1 MLFNRLFTFF
11 LLVLAASFSTLAQSC
26 NISNFEV
33 YGNQNACDTF
43 WTMDGVVE
51 FQNPPA
57 TGDLIFEDC
66 AGNISVLASAPFT
79 SPINYSGITGPIT
92 SLTAS
97 NCNFEVYFS
106 AQPTCLNSDSILF
119 PATAPP
125 EEAGTVTP
133 NLTGEGI
140 NNYILCDG
148 DVLTINSNDDYNI
161 QSTNPADNPSLIYF
175 VYTCPPS
182 PGGIGI
188 NPAAD
193 PCFQNYFT
201 SEDITLT
208 NNGGSADPLIQ
219 ALGNPTDNIFYIVPM
234 TAVNVVG
241 NNITITQD
249 CYDLALDQMVTVQYL
264 NPIVTSLTESC
275 STGEAIINI
284 QGGYTELYPGP
295 GSQNIVSNIQPPSLT
310 FNGTFIDNNGNLILE
325 FLTEGLAYSFDIT
338 GANGCTTSFSSTFI
352 TPDDASFTY
361 PNNSFC
367 VTDIDPSP
375 TVTGVNGGTF
385 SSTPGLTLDPVS
397 GTVDLSTSLPGNYT
411 VTYQTPPSICSGIET
426 FAIVVNDLPL
436 LSPSNSGPICIGQA
450 VNLSASNAVSYTWD
464 NGLGVGQNQT
474 VSPTVTTA
482 YTVTATDINGCSNSA
497 TTTVLVNPLPI
508 VDAGTDIAVCSG
520 NLATLNGSGALTYVW
535 DNAVSNG
542 VPFAPLVTNTYTVT
556 GTDNNSCSNTD
567 QVVVT
572 VNDLPV
578 VSVGADQSVCENSS
592 VVLSASGTPTISW
605 DNGVTNNTSFVP
617 NIGTTTYT
625 ATGTDANGCSN
636 TASVNITV
644 NPNPV
649 VTILGN
655 TSYCQGTSASLQ
667 VNTTAVSYVWS
678 SGGNLQTETVTTA
691 DNPISVTITDANG
704 CNATSA
710 ALSVTELLPVTT
722 NNNIEICQGQTATI
736 HGNIE
741 TVDGTYTQVFPDVN
755 GCDSTS
761 NVVLTVNPLPIVNA
775 GADFTICE
783 NTPITLTGSGVL
795 LLSWDNGVVDNVPF
809 LPPLGVTT
817 YTLTGTDAN
826 GCSNTSS
833 LDVTVLQN
841 PFVDAGAD
849 LLVCD
854 GEQVVLSALTPDP
867 STVLTW
873 DNGVQNSIAFTPS
886 IGVLNYQVT
895 AIDINGCSSSDDVQ
909 VAVSPLPTVDAGAN
923 QIVCEGESTTLN
935 ASGAT
940 TYIWNNG
947 VSNGVPFSP
956 TQDTFYVVTGTT
968 PLGCSSSDSV
978 FIAIENLNQVSFSA
992 NEVQGCAPLNVVFTG
1007 TDIPNS
1013 TCLWDFGNGFTST
1026 SCTSSSAVF
1035 LNTGCYDISYTSIS
1049 QNGCES
1055 TATLID
1061 YVCVDESPTALFSS
1075 STNQISLDAS
1085 EVSFFNNSTGASSYS
1100 WDFSGQGTSTSL
1112 NPSFEFT
1119 IDDVTQ
1125 FEINLTAISDLGCTD
1140 TFTLLINSVEELLFY
1155 VPNSFTPDGN
1165 ELNNL
1170 FLPIF
1175 TQGFDAFDY
1184 NLLIFN
1190 RWGEVVFESNN
1201 PTVGWDGTYGMD
1213 GGSIVKTGTY
1223 VWKIEFKTDQSD
1235 ERKLSTGHVN
1245 VLR

>member
-1 MLFNRLFTFF
+1 
-11 LLVLAASFSTLAQSC
+11 
-26 NISNFEV
+26 
-33 YGNQNACDTF
+33 
-43 WTMDGVVE
+43 
-51 FQNPPA
+51 
-57 TGDLIFEDC
+57 
-66 AGNISVLASAPFT
+66 
-79 SPINYSGITGPIT
+79 
-92 SLTAS
+92 
-97 NCNFEVYFS
+97 
-106 AQPTCLNSDSILF
+106 
-119 PATAPP
+119 
-125 EEAGTVTP
+125 
-133 NLTGEGI
+133 
-140 NNYILCDG
+140 
-148 DVLTINSNDDYNI
+148 
-161 QSTNPADNPSLIYF
+161 
-175 VYTCPPS
+175 
-182 PGGIGI
+182 
-188 NPAAD
+188 
-193 PCFQNYFT
+193 
-201 SEDITLT
+201 
-208 NNGGSADPLIQ
+208 
-219 ALGNPTDNIFYIVPM
+219 M
-234 TAVNVVG
+234 T
-241 NNITITQD
+241 
-249 CYDLALDQMVTVQYL
+249 TVQYL
-264 NPIVTSLTESC
+264 NPIVTTLTENC

-284 QGGYTELYPGP
+284 QGGYTEFYLGP
-295 GSQNIVSNIQPPSLT
+295 GTNNTVSNIQPPSLT
-310 FNGTFIDNNGNLILE
+310 FNGTSIGNNGNLILE

-338 GANGCTTSFSSTFI
+338 GANGCTTSFSSNFI
-352 TPDDASFTY
+352 IPDDASFTY
-361 PNNSFC
+361 PMNSYC
-367 VTDIDPSP
+367 VTDVDPSP
-375 TVTGVNGGTF
+375 TVSGVNGGTF

-411 VTYQTPPSICSGIET
+411 VTYQTPPSICSGTET

-464 NGLGVGQNQT
+464 NGLGAGQNQT

-482 YTVTATDINGCSNSA
+482 YTVTASDINGCSNSA
-497 TTTVLVNPLPI
+497 TTTVLVNSLPI

-535 DNAVSNG
+535 DNGVSNG
-542 VPFAPLVTNTYTVT
+542 VPFAPLVTNTYTVI
-556 GTDNNSCSNTD
+556 GTDNNGCSNTD

-578 VSVGADQSVCENSS
+578 VLVGADQSVCENSP

-761 NVVLTVNPLPIVNA
+761 NVVLSVNPLPTVNA
-775 GADFTICE
+775 GTDFTTCE
-783 NTPITLTGSGVL
+783 NSPIALTGSGVL

-841 PFVDAGAD
+841 PFIDAGAD

-947 VSNGVPFSP
+947 VSNGVSFSP

-992 NEVQGCAPLNVVFTG
+992 NEVQGCAPLNVLFTG

-1049 QNGCES
+1049 QSGCES

-1119 IDDVTQ
+1119 IDEVTQ

-1165 ELNNL
+1165 ELNNV

-1175 TQGFDAFDY
+1175 TQGFDPFDF

-1213 GGSIVKTGTY
+1213 GDSIVKTGTY
-1223 VWKIEFKTDQSD
+1223 VWKIEFKTDKSD
-1235 ERKLSTGHVN
+1235 ERKLSKGHVN